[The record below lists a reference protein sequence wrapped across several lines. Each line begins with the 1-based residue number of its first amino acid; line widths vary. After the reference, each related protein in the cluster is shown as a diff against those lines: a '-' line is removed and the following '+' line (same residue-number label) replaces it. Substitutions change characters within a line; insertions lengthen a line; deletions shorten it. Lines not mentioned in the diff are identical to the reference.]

1 MTVKPKPLTVRIKRG
16 DDFRLQMA
24 VRDRLNEDAVAAKE
38 AYNVAYQEWC
48 DAVNADPPDDGVIA
62 TKYAAAEAVLLTYEN
77 ASIVD
82 ITNWT
87 IKSGIAWG
95 GKIFGILDVI
105 IEDVDNGIFTI
116 YLSKDVTYW
125 LKPREYDLEVQF
137 TRPDGDVTT
146 TIDMKLIVDR
156 DIVDSE
162 DFINQDP
169 PPLTVPGPQG
179 PTGPTGPEGPAG
191 PTGPAGADGA
201 DGIPGTQWVI
211 VSSGSTVTGVND
223 GDFLLHSDTFELF
236 QWDSSAWVSLG
247 FIRGADGAD
256 GESYNVLTT
265 KTVTGTTYTLLNSDF
280 SGNVQIYFTGAD
292 VVITIP
298 TGLTNMEPV
307 ALVQMGTGQAS
318 VVVADAM
325 TTDLVSAFG
334 YNFAGQGSVCGL
346 MKGEPESYVFFGDTV
361 E

>member
-38 AYNVAYQEWC
+38 AYNIAYQEWR
-48 DAVNADPPDDGVIA
+48 DAVNADPADAGVIA
-62 TKYAAAEAVLLTYEN
+62 AKYAAAESALLVYEN
-77 ASIVD
+77 NSIVD

-87 IKSGIAWG
+87 IKSAIAWG
-95 GKIFGILDVI
+95 GKVYGILDVV
-105 IEDVDNGIFTI
+105 IEDVDNGIYTI
-116 YLSKDVTYW
+116 YLPKSITYW

-146 TIDMKLIVDR
+146 TMDMKLIVDR
-156 DIVDSE
+156 DIVDSQ
-162 DFINQDP
+162 DFDNMDP
-169 PPLTVPGPQG
+169 PPISLPGPQG
-179 PTGPTGPEGPAG
+179 PTGPTGPEGPPG
-191 PTGPAGADGA
+191 PPGPPGIDGTNGV
-201 DGIPGTQWVI
+201 DGVDGVDGQSYNILNTKTI
-211 VSSGSTVTGVND
+211 SGST
-223 GDFLLHSDTFELF
+223 
-236 QWDSSAWVSLG
+236 
-247 FIRGADGAD
+247 
-256 GESYNVLTT
+256 
-265 KTVTGTTYTLLNSDF
+265 YTLVNSDF

-318 VVVADAM
+318 VVVADAL

-346 MKGEPESYVFFGDTV
+346 MKGDVESYVFFGDTI

>member
-1 MTVKPKPLTVRIKRG
+1 MTVKQKPLTVRIKRG

-38 AYNVAYQEWC
+38 AYNIAYQEWR
-48 DAVNADPPDDGVIA
+48 DAVNADPPDSGVIA
-62 TKYAAAEAVLLTYEN
+62 TKYAAAEAALLTYEN
-77 ASIVD
+77 ASIVN

-87 IKSGIAWG
+87 IKSAIAWG
-95 GKIFGILDVI
+95 GKIFGVLQVI
-105 IEDVDNGIFTI
+105 IEDVDNGIYTI
-116 YLSKDVTYW
+116 YLPKNVSYW

-162 DFINQDP
+162 EFINQEP
-169 PPLTVPGPQG
+169 PPVTVPGPQG
-179 PTGPTGPEGPAG
+179 PTGPTGPEGPVG
-191 PTGPAGADGA
+191 PTGPAGADGV
-201 DGIPGTQWVI
+201 DGVDGTD
-211 VSSGSTVTGVND
+211 GVD
-223 GDFLLHSDTFELF
+223 G
-236 QWDSSAWVSLG
+236 Q
-247 FIRGADGAD
+247 
-256 GESYNVLTT
+256 SYNILNT
-265 KTVTGTTYTLLNSDF
+265 KTITGTTYTMLNSDF

-298 TGLTNMEPV
+298 VGLTNMEPV

-318 VVVADAM
+318 VVVADAG

-346 MKGEPESYVFFGDTV
+346 MKGEVESYVFFGDTI

>member
-24 VRDRLNEDAVAAKE
+24 VRDRNNEDAIAARKVYE
-38 AYNVAYQEWC
+38 TLYQEWR
-48 DAVNADPPDDGVIA
+48 DAVNEDPPNGGVIA
-62 TKYAAAEAVLLTYEN
+62 VKLYAAEAALLEYET
-77 ASIVD
+77 ASVVD

-87 IKSGIAWG
+87 IKSAIAWG
-95 GKIFGILDVI
+95 GKIAGVCDVI
-105 IEDVDNGIFTI
+105 IEDLDQGIYQI
-116 YLSKDVTYW
+116 YLPKEVTYY

-146 TIDMKLIVDR
+146 TMDMKLVVDR

-162 DFINQDP
+162 EFMNQDP

-179 PTGPTGPEGPAG
+179 PAG
-191 PTGPAGADGA
+191 PTGAQGLVGPQGEPGTNGSDGA
-201 DGIPGTQWVI
+201 DGV
-211 VSSGSTVTGVND
+211 
-223 GDFLLHSDTFELF
+223 
-236 QWDSSAWVSLG
+236 
-247 FIRGADGAD
+247 DGAD
-256 GESYNVLTT
+256 GESYNTLTT
-265 KTVTGTTYTLLNSDF
+265 KTISATTYSFVNSDF

-307 ALVQMGTGQAS
+307 AMVQMGTGQAS
-318 VVVADAM
+318 VQVANAGV
-325 TTDLVSAFG
+325 TDLISSFG

-346 MKGEPESYVFFGDTV
+346 MKGAAESYVFLGDTV

>member
-38 AYNVAYQEWC
+38 AYNVAYQEWR

-87 IKSGIAWG
+87 IKSAIAWG
-95 GKIFGILDVI
+95 GKIFGILEVV
-105 IEDVDNGIFTI
+105 IEDVDNGIYTI

-146 TIDMKLIVDR
+146 SIDMKLIVDR

-162 DFINQDP
+162 EFANQDP

-191 PTGPAGADGA
+191 PTGPAGADGVNGV
-201 DGIPGTQWVI
+201 DGVD
-211 VSSGSTVTGVND
+211 GV
-223 GDFLLHSDTFELF
+223 
-236 QWDSSAWVSLG
+236 
-247 FIRGADGAD
+247 D

-265 KTVTGTTYTLLNSDF
+265 KTITATTYTLVNSDF

-318 VVVADAM
+318 VMVADAL